1 MTLNRFDRAW
11 IQCRLK
17 SLMADGKPLE
27 DAIRIAFVEDGIGMM
42 PLWPAVQ
49 SVAQVNAREA
59 KRIVIRAIRHRS

>member
-11 IQCRLK
+11 IECRLR
-17 SLMADGKPLE
+17 SLIADGKTLE
-27 DAIRIAFVEDGIGMM
+27 DALRIAFAEDGIGMM